1 MGTILAAVIICIVL
15 IFALYLFINVMLPL
29 RKIKDIVAKISE
41 GKFDTIPA
49 IDDSHSFGVFSSAFN
64 AMYEELKKSR
74 EREIALKD
82 KETEV
87 YATLGRE
94 LTDPL
99 TSIKLTSELLRTRL
113 IAKKESEPDEYALEK
128 LDLIYN
134 RADQTGILLK
144 NLLSNALDD
153 MGEFEVVCSDTESRV
168 LEDMVKKYD
177 HRHVVTMTNIPYV
190 LIHIDRRRIDQVIGN
205 IIENSYKYAN
215 SPIDISFLLMDDY
228 LQMKITDHGEG
239 VPEDEIDLIMNRFYR
254 GRKWADSPEEGN
266 GLGLFMARMLMEKMD
281 GKLFVENTGEGL
293 CATLL
298 IRLGGS

>member
-153 MGEFEVVCSDTESRV
+153 MGEF
-168 LEDMVKKYD
+168 
-177 HRHVVTMTNIPYV
+177 
-190 LIHIDRRRIDQVIGN
+190 
-205 IIENSYKYAN
+205 
-215 SPIDISFLLMDDY
+215 
-228 LQMKITDHGEG
+228 
-239 VPEDEIDLIMNRFYR
+239 
-254 GRKWADSPEEGN
+254 
-266 GLGLFMARMLMEKMD
+266 
-281 GKLFVENTGEGL
+281 
-293 CATLL
+293 
-298 IRLGGS
+298 

>member
-144 NLLSNALDD
+144 NLLSSALDD

-168 LEDMVKKYD
+168 LEDMVKKYN